1 MIDYTEEQ
9 KKLNEKASQLFMTMD
24 MLEQILAR
32 ADNPNML
39 AEYLTHQMR
48 ELLSGRIVALI
59 ECSQSSKNHKHR
71 VVNVCPPRKADEINF
86 AALEALSMM
95 SHDIDCAEFW
105 SPDSGPAE
113 ARAIINEK
121 CWGHTIVMPLIFS
134 RNRYGVLFIFDITDI
149 NNANSQLSAIETL
162 NNTIALVLKNALQ
175 YENLEN
181 VIAERTREISQ
192 KERRFRSLAEAS
204 PVGIVTF
211 DINGAITFAN
221 HHAEKTLGLD
231 CENLTGLA
239 YNAASWNI
247 TDIDGGPFPDENLPF
262 NLVIAGGKPVNDIRY
277 AIKRPDGTKKILS
290 VSAAPLFEGPSDPAG
305 VILAI
310 EDITE
315 RISVENAL
323 KESEA
328 KFRTIFDCSKDGM
341 IIADAESRKFIICNE
356 KFCGLTGYSEFEIK
370 NMGVADLH
378 REEDLPRVFGLFERM
393 KREEIELAEDICVK
407 RKDGTVFYAD
417 INSSNVVLGG
427 KLFIT
432 ANFRDIT
439 ARKKS
444 ELELRDNEERLS
456 YVMKATSDGFWDW
469 NIPSGESYFS
479 QRYYEMLGYV
489 PGEFEPRYDSWKN
502 LLHPDDLAEAE
513 KELKFCFENRTSS
526 YEVEFRMRT
535 KTGEYKWILGRGM
548 VVSVDENG
556 APFRMCGTHTDITAR
571 KNYEA
576 EIIEAREKA
585 EAANKAKSLFL
596 ANMSHELR
604 TPMNGII
611 GFTDILSM
619 SGLNEEQREFNEMVK
634 ISSGHL
640 LDIINDILDFSKIEA
655 KKLKLDKRP
664 FNICET
670 VKNSKILVDAQINQ
684 KNLKLYF
691 EIDAFINERL
701 VGDQLKLRQI
711 LLNLLTNAVKFTP
724 SGKKIVI
731 RLLKILEE
739 GVSCRIRLSVIDEG
753 IGIAN
758 DKIGEVFEMFHQLDG
773 SFTKKYGGTGLGLS
787 ITRGLV
793 ELMGGTISVK
803 SEPGKGSEFIVE
815 LPFEIDF
822 SIPAPESSLP
832 SAENLKFHGN
842 GIKIRVLVAEDDEV
856 SCELI
861 KTLAKHFKWKV
872 ETAPNGKE
880 ALRMYMDQG
889 FDAVIMDG
897 QMPEMNGFEAA
908 GLIREIEKVNGV
920 RRVPIIALT
929 AYALEGDREKFI
941 EAGMDGYVTKP
952 IGDGAALYEAVM
964 KLVKN

>member
-1 MIDYTEEQ
+1 MINYTEEQ
-9 KKLNEKASQLFMTMD
+9 KKLNEKAAQLFMTMD

-59 ECSQSSKNHKHR
+59 ECAENSKSHKHR
-71 VVNVCPPRKADEINF
+71 VISVCPPRKFEEIDC
-86 AALEALSMM
+86 AAIERLSIM
-95 SHDIDCAEFW
+95 SHDIDRAEFW
-105 SPDSGPAE
+105 GPDRGPQA
-113 ARAIINEK
+113 AREIINEK
-121 CWGHTIVMPLIFS
+121 CWGFTIVMPLIFS
-134 RNRYGVLFIFDITDI
+134 RNRYGALFIFDITDL
-149 NNANSQLSAIETL
+149 NNANSQLSVIETL
-162 NNTIALVLKNALQ
+162 NNTITLVLKNALQ

-181 VIAERTREISQ
+181 VIAERTREISR

-204 PVGIVTF
+204 PVGIVTI
-211 DINGAITFAN
+211 DINGGITFAN

-247 TDIDGGPFPDENLPF
+247 TDIDGGPFSDEKLPF
-262 NLVIAGGKPVNDIRY
+262 NLVIAGGKPVNDIRH

-290 VSAAPLFEGPSDPAG
+290 VSAAPLFDDASEPAG

-341 IIADAESRKFIICNE
+341 IIADAESRKFLICNE
-356 KFCGLTGYSEFEIK
+356 KFCELTGYDGFEIK
-370 NMGVADLH
+370 NMEVADLH
-378 REEDLPRVFGLFERM
+378 REEDLPMIIDHFERM

-417 INSSNVVLGG
+417 INSSNVVLGD
-427 KLFIT
+427 KLFIA
-432 ANFRDIT
+432 ANFRD
-439 ARKKS
+439 K
-444 ELELRDNEERLS
+444 
-456 YVMKATSDGFWDW
+456 
-469 NIPSGESYFS
+469 
-479 QRYYEMLGYV
+479 
-489 PGEFEPRYDSWKN
+489 
-502 LLHPDDLAEAE
+502 
-513 KELKFCFENRTSS
+513 
-526 YEVEFRMRT
+526 
-535 KTGEYKWILGRGM
+535 
-548 VVSVDENG
+548 
-556 APFRMCGTHTDITAR
+556 TAR
-571 KNYEA
+571 KNYES

-604 TPMNGII
+604 TPMNGIV

-670 VKNSKILVDAQINQ
+670 VKNSKILVDAQIKQ

-691 EIDAFINERL
+691 EIDAFIKERL

-724 SGKKIVI
+724 SGKKIVV
-731 RLLKILEE
+731 RLLQIIEE
-739 GVSCRIRLSVIDEG
+739 GASCRIRLSVNDEG
-753 IGIAN
+753 IGIAR

-793 ELMGGTISVK
+793 ELMGGTLSVR
-803 SEPGKGSEFIVE
+803 SELGKGSEFIVE
-815 LPFEIDF
+815 LPFEIDL
-822 SIPAPESSLP
+822 SVPARESSLLP
-832 SAENLKFHGN
+832 AENLKIFGN
-842 GIKIRVLVAEDDEV
+842 GREIRVLVAEDDEV

-861 KTLAKHFKWKV
+861 KMLAKNFKWNV
-872 ETAPNGKE
+872 ETAPDGKE
-880 ALRMYMDQG
+880 ALRLYMERG

-941 EAGMDGYVTKP
+941 DAGMDGYVTKP
-952 IGDGAALYEAVM
+952 IGDGAVLYETVM
-964 KLVKN
+964 KLIKN

>member
-1 MIDYTEEQ
+1 MINYTEEQ
-9 KKLNEKASQLFMTMD
+9 KKLNEKAAQLFLTMD

-48 ELLSGRIVALI
+48 ELLSGRIVALV
-59 ECSQSSKNHKHR
+59 ECAENSKSHKHR
-71 VVNVCPPRKADEINF
+71 IISVCPPRKAEDVSGD
-86 AALEALSMM
+86 ALEKLSVM
-95 SHDIDCAEFW
+95 SHDINRAEFW
-105 SPDSGPAE
+105 GPDRGPQA
-113 ARAIINEK
+113 AREIINEK
-121 CWGHTIVMPLIFS
+121 CWGFTIVMPLIFS

-149 NNANSQLSAIETL
+149 HNANSQLSVIETL
-162 NNTIALVLKNALQ
+162 NNTIALVLKNSLQ

-181 VIAERTREISQ
+181 IIEDRTREISQ
-192 KERRFRSLAEAS
+192 KERRFRALAEAS
-204 PVGIVTF
+204 PIGIVTM

-221 HHAEKTLGLD
+221 NRAEKTLGRSFK
-231 CENLTGLA
+231 EMAGMA
-239 YNAASWNI
+239 YNDSSWSI
-247 TDIDGGPFPDENLPF
+247 TGIDGGPLPDENLPF
-262 NLVIAGGKPVNDIRY
+262 YLVITGGKPVNDIRH
-277 AIKRPDGTKKILS
+277 AIQGPDGTKKILS
-290 VSAAPLFEGPSDPAG
+290 ISAAPLFGDESEPGG
-305 VILAI
+305 VILTI

-315 RISVENAL
+315 RIRVENAL

-341 IIADAESRKFIICNE
+341 IIADAESRKFLMCNE
-356 KFCGLTGYSEFEIK
+356 KFCEMTGYDELEIK
-370 NMGVADLH
+370 NMRVADLH
-378 REEDLPRVFGLFERM
+378 REEDLSMVIDCFERL
-393 KREEIELAEDICVK
+393 KTAEIELAEDICVK

-417 INSSNVVLGG
+417 INSSNVVLGD
-427 KLFIT
+427 KLYI
-432 ANFRDIT
+432 AGNFRD
-439 ARKKS
+439 K
-444 ELELRDNEERLS
+444 
-456 YVMKATSDGFWDW
+456 
-469 NIPSGESYFS
+469 
-479 QRYYEMLGYV
+479 
-489 PGEFEPRYDSWKN
+489 
-502 LLHPDDLAEAE
+502 
-513 KELKFCFENRTSS
+513 
-526 YEVEFRMRT
+526 
-535 KTGEYKWILGRGM
+535 
-548 VVSVDENG
+548 
-556 APFRMCGTHTDITAR
+556 TAR
-571 KNYEA
+571 KNYES
-576 EIIEAREKA
+576 EIIKAREKA

-611 GFTDILSM
+611 GFTDILAM

-655 KKLKLDKRP
+655 KKLKLYNRP

-670 VKNSKILVDAQINQ
+670 VKNSKILVDTQLKQ

-691 EIDAFINERL
+691 EIDAFMKERL

-724 SGKKIVI
+724 SGKKIVV
-731 RLLKILEE
+731 RLLQLSEE
-739 GVSCRIRLSVIDEG
+739 DASCRIRLSVADEG
-753 IGIAN
+753 IGIAA
-758 DKIGEVFEMFHQLDG
+758 DKLGEVFEMFHQIDG

-793 ELMGGTISVK
+793 ELMGGAISVK
-803 SEPGKGSEFIVE
+803 SEPEKGSEFIVE
-815 LPFEIDF
+815 LPFEIDL
-822 SIPAPESSLP
+822 SVPARAGESSLA
-832 SAENLKFHGN
+832 SAENLKFHGI
-842 GIKIRVLVAEDDEV
+842 GREIRVLVAEDDEV

-861 KTLAKHFKWKV
+861 KMLAKKFKWNV
-872 ETAPNGKE
+872 ETAPDGKE
-880 ALRMYMDQG
+880 ALRLYMERG

-952 IGDGAALYEAVM
+952 IGDGAVLYETVM
-964 KLVKN
+964 KLIKN